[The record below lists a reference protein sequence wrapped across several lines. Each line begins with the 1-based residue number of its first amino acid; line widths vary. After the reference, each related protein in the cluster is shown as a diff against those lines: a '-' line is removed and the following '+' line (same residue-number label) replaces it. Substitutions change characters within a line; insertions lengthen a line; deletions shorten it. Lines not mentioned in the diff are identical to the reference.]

1 MERTVGL
8 RRFINGRQVLHTGRK
23 GQFIE
28 VVFAPSSPGGSREK
42 RLMDFEEYER
52 KVEKRTTSITG
63 GDCVE
68 SPGESRSI

>member
-1 MERTVGL
+1 MERIVGL

-28 VVFAPSSPGGSREK
+28 VVFAPASPGGNREK

-52 KVEKRTTSITG
+52 KVEKRTTTITG
-63 GDCVE
+63 ADSVE
-68 SPGESRSI
+68 APGAERSC